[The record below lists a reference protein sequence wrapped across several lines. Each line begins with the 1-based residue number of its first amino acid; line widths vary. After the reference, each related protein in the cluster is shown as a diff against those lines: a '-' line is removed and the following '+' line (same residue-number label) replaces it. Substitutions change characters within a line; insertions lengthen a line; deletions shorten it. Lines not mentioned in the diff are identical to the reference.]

1 MANSAILQ
9 KIESLNPKN
18 DAWEIVRLSVFYEF
32 PWDFN
37 RALELAL
44 YKTFAVP
51 SIAKILHNSKEFEKH
66 AQKRYDDTDLILSE
80 INHASSGICS

>member
-37 RALELAL
+37 RALE
-44 YKTFAVP
+44 
-51 SIAKILHNSKEFEKH
+51 
-66 AQKRYDDTDLILSE
+66 
-80 INHASSGICS
+80 